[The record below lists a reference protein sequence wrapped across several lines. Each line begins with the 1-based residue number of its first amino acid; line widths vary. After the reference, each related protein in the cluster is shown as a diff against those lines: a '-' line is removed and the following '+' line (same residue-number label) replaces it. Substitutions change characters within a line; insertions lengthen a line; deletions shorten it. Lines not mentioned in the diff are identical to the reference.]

1 MTGVRYISLNEA
13 QDILEVDDQKMQ
25 ELLNHKDFPKV
36 NELFGERMMRLD
48 SLEYFIGMSG
58 YENGSEDL

>member
-1 MTGVRYISLNEA
+1 MTGVRYISLKEA
-13 QDILEVDDQKMQ
+13 QHILEVDDQKMR
-25 ELLNHKDFPKV
+25 ELLKHDDFPPI